1 MRLTFKTGP
10 QGRFLNGL
18 PLDSRYR
25 AFVLSSVVS
34 FDCHA
39 PVCPFAVLFRS
50 KGLLPRFAFPAGG
63 YFLLR
68 QKVTKE
74 RPGVPPGAGGP
85 AKGSGLGRMTHGP
98 PDLTHGL
105 EVRCGQYLDLL
116 PACSY

>member
-1 MRLTFKTGP
+1 MCCVSVLGTVFW
-10 QGRFLNGL
+10 
-18 PLDSRYR
+18 
-25 AFVLSSVVS
+25 FVIAPFS

-39 PVCPFAVLFRS
+39 PVCPFAFLSRF
-50 KGLLPRFAFPAGG
+50 KDLLPRFASPAGG
-63 YFLLR
+63 HFLLR

-74 RPGVPPGAGGP
+74 RPGILPGPGGP

-105 EVRCGQYLDLL
+105 EVHGGQYLDLL